1 MTFTL
6 LDLFALYLGGIFG
19 MIIASVTKTKNNKLE
34 KQFEEIPKWFKGLLT
49 VFWPIMIIIIFGHY
63 VYKKIKK

>member
-1 MTFTL
+1 
-6 LDLFALYLGGIFG
+6 